1 MDGDAMKNVLIH
13 LIDDDKLMTD
23 LSARSKL
30 MPRPGLL
37 AAMKAAGQQAA
48 DTFLSDHADKLNRA
62 DSFDLA
68 ALFPAQRV
76 V

>member
-1 MDGDAMKNVLIH
+1 MLLH
-13 LIDDDKLMTD
+13 LIDDDALMND
-23 LSARSKL
+23 LSARSKTL
-30 MPRPGLL
+30 PRPGLL
-37 AAMKAAGQQAA
+37 AAMKEAGQSAA
-48 DTFLSDHADKLNRA
+48 DSFLADHADKLNKA